1 MFIRQSMD
9 TEQLLWWTIN
19 RRNRCS
25 SQSSES
31 YKVNVIKF
39 VQSDHNTTYMYLTKI
54 AQISD
59 EKKFLHQNGDK
70 NFTKKITGVS
80 DDVSSQVRSV
90 FVVIYYI

>member
-1 MFIRQSMD
+1 M
-9 TEQLLWWTIN
+9 
-19 RRNRCS
+19 
-25 SQSSES
+25 
-31 YKVNVIKF
+31 IKF

-90 FVVIYYI
+90 FVVIYYS